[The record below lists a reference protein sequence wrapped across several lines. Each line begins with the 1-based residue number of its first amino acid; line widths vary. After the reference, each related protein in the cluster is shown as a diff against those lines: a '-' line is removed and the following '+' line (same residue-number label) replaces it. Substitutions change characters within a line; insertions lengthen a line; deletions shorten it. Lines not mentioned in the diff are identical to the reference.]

1 MPYYKAN
8 YFLDLDPFFA
18 DFDAFFFA
26 AIFIYIK
33 KKSYISFNFLK
44 KFFEKSIYSF
54 SNIFVEH
61 TVTSSENR
69 TASSFVPTIES

>member
-33 KKSYISFNFLK
+33 KNPYISFNF
-44 KFFEKSIYSF
+44 
-54 SNIFVEH
+54 
-61 TVTSSENR
+61 
-69 TASSFVPTIES
+69 

>member
-44 KFFEKSIYSF
+44 KFLKSQFILF
-54 SNIFVEH
+54 LIFLLNIL
-61 TVTSSENR
+61 
-69 TASSFVPTIES
+69 